1 MILLIPNIDISQ
13 GICAEKIKGEEG
25 TDALYDFLSCNP
37 DELIKL
43 IRRENAKSV
52 NLVDLDS
59 FEEFNINNH
68 STQIDLTKSLEMVK
82 YVCNNTDIPIQLE
95 TYVDSIDEIEQ
106 LFDLGIYRLIIKNNL
121 KTNIINKS
129 IIDKYGS
136 SKISI
141 ILDADDFMDLEIL
154 LETIFINYISYK
166 NLRLV
171 IDCNHSEFFDLESM
185 GDFFSNMIFTNPKLK
200 TNNYKF
206 TLKNF
211 VKSSQDLFSINQL
224 EKYNIDSVIIGTEIN
239 NNIFPCQKIW
249 RKIESKLEENLLPKM

>member
-1 MILLIPNIDISQ
+1 MILLIPNIDISM
-13 GICAEKIKGEEG
+13 GMCAEKIKGEEG

-59 FEEFNINNH
+59 FDELNIINH
-68 STQIDLTKSLEMVK
+68 NSQIDLTKNLEMVK
-82 YVCNNTDIPIQLE
+82 FVCKNTDIPIQLE
-95 TYVDSIDEIEQ
+95 TYIESIDDIQ
-106 LFDLGIYRLIIKNNL
+106 KLFDLGIYRLIIKNNL
-121 KTNIINKS
+121 KTNVINQG

-141 ILDADDFMDLEIL
+141 ILDADDYMDLEIL
-154 LETIFINYISYK
+154 LETIFINYMTYK

-171 IDCNHSEFFDLESM
+171 IDCNHSEFFDLETM
-185 GDFFSNMIFTNPKLK
+185 NEFFSNMIFTNPRLK

-224 EKYNIDSVIIGTEIN
+224 EKYNIDSVIIGTELN

-249 RKIESKLEENLLPKM
+249 RKIESKLEEKLLPKM